1 MGGGGFH
8 HESGLVSAMQ
18 IGSILEAVCYSI
30 EKRHTFGVMSER
42 EQRRG
47 VRAGLSL

>member
-8 HESGLVSAMQ
+8 HESGLVSAVQ
-18 IGSILEAVCYSI
+18 IGSILEAVCCTTVM
-30 EKRHTFGVMSER
+30 RHTFGVMSER